1 MSLLSKVFILGSG
14 TILAEELN
22 PAEKLVHWRGHTQTE
37 GYLTPSFPCECN
49 LFFMSFSQFSA
60 QVMGFLVNSSLKKSF
75 LFSF

>member
-14 TILAEELN
+14 TISAKELN
-22 PAEKLVHWRGHTQTE
+22 PAENLMYWRGHTQTE
-37 GYLTPSFPCECN
+37 VSLSPSFPCECN

-60 QVMGFLVNSSLKKSF
+60 QVMGFLVHSSLKESF